1 MIFTILDFKFS
12 KMIEN
17 EICVLLI
24 DDDKA
29 TNFFNKMVVKRHGGF
44 NEVKSVESGID
55 ALIYLKSIKE
65 DLNLKPDLIFLDIN
79 MPGMNGWEFL
89 GEFVKLDQSITSD
102 IKVILL
108 STSSDPADVERA
120 IKKHPVTDY
129 INKPLSFP
137 LLNEVLSKHF
147 SVEVDS
153 DYSLK

>member
-1 MIFTILDFKFS
+1 MES
-12 KMIEN
+12 

-29 TNFFNKMVVKRHGGF
+29 TNFFNKMVVNRHGGF
-44 NEVKSVESGID
+44 DEVESVESGYD
-55 ALIYLKSIKE
+55 ALDYLKSVNDKT
-65 DLNLKPDLIFLDIN
+65 DLKPDLIFLDIN

-89 GEFVKLDQSITSD
+89 SEFVKLDQSITSD

-108 STSSDPADVERA
+108 STSSDPADVKRA

-129 INKPLSFP
+129 INKPLSFL

-147 SVEVDS
+147 STEVDS
-153 DYSLK
+153 DYSL